1 MYYQDVYV
9 AKVWV
14 WVPYSCY
21 YHLYSKEELY
31 SCAAKK
37 KVSWIHTQGDSQERE
52 FVSMMKQ
59 LNGSSISQTKYDQV
73 RLGGHSVRVVVR
85 CSSSSFSEVPCGF
98 CFRSRRTSK
107 CMDHLASCG

>member
-1 MYYQDVYV
+1 MQDVYV

-52 FVSMMKQ
+52 FVSMMKMT
-59 LNGSSISQTKYDQV
+59 NN
-73 RLGGHSVRVVVR
+73 SVDGVEPGRYE
-85 CSSSSFSEVPCGF
+85 EVMVYIIIDNYCN
-98 CFRSRRTSK
+98 
-107 CMDHLASCG
+107 ASNLDL